1 MPGCESRRVPRGT
14 TEAVAWSTR
23 MTTVSPRITVTCM
36 NRIDSRDLAAQH
48 AAEAERLLAGRL
60 GLINNVIKAG
70 VHATLAVYY
79 AAESRRT
86 AVEADAP
93 PTP

>member
-1 MPGCESRRVPRGT
+1 MTPVPARAT
-14 TEAVAWSTR
+14 VLR
-23 MTTVSPRITVTCM
+23 MNEP
-36 NRIDSRDLAAQH
+36 DLQQRAERH

-79 AAESRRT
+79 ATESHRAR
-86 AVEADAP
+86 VQ
-93 PTP
+93 

>member
-1 MPGCESRRVPRGT
+1 MTRVRARAT
-14 TEAVAWSTR
+14 VLR
-23 MTTVSPRITVTCM
+23 MNEP
-36 NRIDSRDLAAQH
+36 DLQQRAEHH

-79 AAESRRT
+79 ATESHRAR
-86 AVEADAP
+86 VQ
-93 PTP
+93 